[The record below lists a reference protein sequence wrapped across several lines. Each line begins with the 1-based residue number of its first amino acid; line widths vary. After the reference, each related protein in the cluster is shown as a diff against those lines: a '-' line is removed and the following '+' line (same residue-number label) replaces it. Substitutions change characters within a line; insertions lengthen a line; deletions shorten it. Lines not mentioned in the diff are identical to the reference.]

1 MWRLNARRVV
11 VEGLRFTIRVLL
23 KGDWTNTIFRVQSVS
38 MRVNM
43 CAKIGEKRNWT
54 VGN

>member
-38 MRVNM
+38 MRVYI
-43 CAKIGEKRNWT
+43 CVRKLGKREIGS
-54 VGN
+54 

>member
-38 MRVNM
+38 MRVIYVCENWG
-43 CAKIGEKRNWT
+43 KEKSDRR
-54 VGN
+54 